1 MSGLHGN
8 QSCREEPNV
17 NVHRICIVL
26 LISLTAC
33 WATGNAVSADVGDSQ
48 SNAPEQNADA
58 EPSELKLRE
67 VWLHST
73 GKGYFVYE
81 ATVEQETAFTIPVRS
96 DEVSDIVRHAIV
108 LDPQSLGRV
117 MMPSKPDPQTPR
129 ITLPRTDTQADLL
142 LSMRGQVVTVVHRDR
157 ETIHGRLVSLE
168 LRTEIVEEQRIE
180 FEYITIATDAGL
192 RSMPLAEIS
201 RIEAE
206 DERFN
211 ERLNLALDR
220 MIADDSVA
228 TTEVTVRFEA
238 GKQRQVQVHLLREM
252 PIWKVSYLTTVDSFL
267 MRATVDNTTSEDWS
281 DVRVILKTGR
291 PMSFDMDVSSI
302 VRAQRQQITRP
313 LPTLRVAPM
322 LAESNAWTQTPP
334 AGGDI
339 FGDMPGMADPFGG
352 SGSDPFGDIDSL
364 KPGMNGMGMGGG
376 GFGGGMG
383 GMGGMAGGGTPQRQA
398 GSATTKLPDTP
409 GVVEANDQAA
419 GAALVVTCN
428 SVDLPAGQMIL
439 LDTTVDKVNG
449 EIVSVYRATDGNGQP
464 MLSLKIRPDVPFVL
478 PAGPLTV
485 YSEDDNYGGE
495 AIMPAITPG
504 VDRLIPFATDQAMR
518 VEQLPTKTDV
528 THRNVRLVVDEFVL
542 KYETLTNDTISY
554 RIDNR
559 DQQPRTILIE
569 HPRPQ
574 SPVEVVLDD
583 DDETEPTED
592 AIRFQELVPAGATVQ
607 LDVNEMQVDELVKP
621 FSDISSKELRK
632 WIGDETLDAEIRDV
646 LNKVLQQQ
654 IERYGLRERLA
665 EIVASKIEIA
675 SEIQRVTKQ
684 LKPTSEL
691 GTGLSEALTTR
702 YETKLI
708 ELETERD
715 ELTETQT
722 ELNSEIKTIETAL
735 GMHQPKS
742 IDDLF

>member
-1 MSGLHGN
+1 VS
-8 QSCREEPNV
+8 
-17 NVHRICIVL
+17 
-26 LISLTAC
+26 AC
-33 WATGNAVSADVGDSQ
+33 LATRTAVSADD
-48 SNAPEQNADA
+48 EQAQPQASEQIADA
-58 EPSELKLRE
+58 GPSELKLRE

-81 ATVEQETAFTIPVRS
+81 ATVENETDFTISVRG

-108 LDPQSLGRV
+108 LDPESLGRV

-129 ITLPRTDTQADLL
+129 ITLPRTNTQADLL
-142 LSMRGQVVTVVHRDR
+142 LSMRGQVVTVVHRDN

-168 LRTEIVEEQRIE
+168 LRTEIVEEQRIDY
-180 FEYITIATDAGL
+180 EYITIATDAGL
-192 RSMPLAEIS
+192 RSMPLAEVS

-206 DERFN
+206 DDRFN
-211 ERLNLALDR
+211 ERLNLALDQ

-238 GKQRQVQVHLLREM
+238 GKQRQIQIHLLREM
-252 PIWKVSYLTTVDSFL
+252 PIWKVSYLTTVDHFL

-302 VRAQRQQITRP
+302 VRAYRQQIARP
-313 LPTLRVAPM
+313 LPTLRVAPT
-322 LAESNAWTQTPP
+322 LAETNAWTQTPLAAAVGGGVDMMLGD
-334 AGGDI
+334 AGDQSDDL
-339 FGDMPGMADPFGG
+339 FDSPT
-352 SGSDPFGDIDSL
+352 DPFGDPNSL
-364 KPGMNGMGMGGG
+364 RTGMNGMGMGGG

-383 GMGGMAGGGTPQRQA
+383 GMGGGGAPQRQA

-409 GVVEANDQAA
+409 GVVEANHQAA
-419 GAALVVTCN
+419 GAALVVTFD

-439 LDTTVDKVNG
+439 LDTAIDKVNG
-449 EIVSVYRATDGNGQP
+449 EIVSVYRATNRDGQP
-464 MLSLKIRPDVPFVL
+464 MLSLKIRPEVPFVL

-528 THRNVRLVVDEFVL
+528 TYRNLRLLSDEFLL
-542 KYETLTNDTISY
+542 KYETLSNDTISY

-559 DQQPRTILIE
+559 DKQPRTILIE

-583 DDETEPTED
+583 DDETESTED

-607 LDVNEMQVDELVKP
+607 LDVNELQVDELAKP

-632 WIGDETLDAEIRDV
+632 WIGDELLDAEIRGV
-646 LNKVLQQQ
+646 LKKVLEQQ

-675 SEIQRVTKQ
+675 SEIQRITKQ

-691 GTGLSEALTTR
+691 GTGLSGELTAR
-702 YETKLI
+702 YEAKLI

-715 ELTETQT
+715 ALTKTQT
-722 ELNSEIKTIETAL
+722 ELNSQIKTIETAL

>member
-1 MSGLHGN
+1 MSCLHGD
-8 QSCREEPNV
+8 QSCREEPIV
-17 NVHRICIVL
+17 NVRRICIL
-26 LISLTAC
+26 LLFLLAAC
-33 WATGNAVSADVGDSQ
+33 PATRTAVSADDEQSQ
-48 SNAPEQNADA
+48 SQTPQQNADA

-81 ATVEQETAFTIPVRS
+81 ATVEQETDFTISVRS

-108 LDPQSLGRV
+108 LDPESLGRV
-117 MMPSKPDPQTPR
+117 MMPSKPDPQSPR
-129 ITLPRTDTQADLL
+129 VTLPRTNTQADLL
-142 LSMRGQVVTVVHRDR
+142 LSMRGQVITAIHRDD
-157 ETIHGRLVSLE
+157 ETISGRLVSLE
-168 LRTEIVEEQRIE
+168 LRTEIVEEQRIDYE
-180 FEYITIATDAGL
+180 FITIASDAGL
-192 RSMPLAEIS
+192 RSVPLAEIV

-206 DERFN
+206 DETFN
-211 ERLNLALDR
+211 ERLNQALDQL
-220 MIADDSVA
+220 IADDRIA
-228 TTEVTVRFEA
+228 TTDVTVRFEA

-252 PIWKVSYLTTVDSFL
+252 PIWKISYLTTVDRFL

-302 VRAQRQQITRP
+302 VRAQRQQIARP

-322 LAESNAWTQTPP
+322 LAESNAWTQSPP
-334 AGGDI
+334 TGGDI
-339 FGDMPGMADPFGG
+339 FGDAPGMADPFG
-352 SGSDPFGDIDSL
+352 SNDSDPFGDTDSM
-364 KPGMNGMGMGGG
+364 KANMGGMGGG

-383 GMGGMAGGGTPQRQA
+383 GMAGGGAPQRQA
-398 GSATTKLPDTP
+398 DSVTTKLPDTP
-409 GVVEANDQAA
+409 GVVEAGDQAA
-419 GAALVVTCN
+419 GAALVVTFN

-439 LDTTVDKVNG
+439 LDTIIDKVNG
-449 EIVSVYRATDGNGQP
+449 KIVSVYRATEGNGQP
-464 MLSLKIRPDVPFVL
+464 MLSLKVRPDVPFVL
-478 PAGPLTV
+478 PAGPVTV
-485 YSEDDNYGGE
+485 YSKDDNYGGE

-528 THRNVRLVVDEFVL
+528 THRNVRLVADEFVL

-559 DQQPRTILIE
+559 DKQPRTILIE

-592 AIRFQELVPAGATVQ
+592 AIRFQQLVPAGATVQ

-621 FSDISSKELRK
+621 FSEISSKELRK
-632 WIGDETLDAEIRDV
+632 WIGDESLDAEIRDV
-646 LNKVLQQQ
+646 LKKVLEQQ

-675 SEIQRVTKQ
+675 SEIERITKQ

-691 GTGLSEALTTR
+691 GTGLSEALTAR
-702 YETKLI
+702 YEAKLV
-708 ELETERD
+708 ELETARD
-715 ELTETQT
+715 ELTKAQT
-722 ELNSEIKTIETAL
+722 ELNSQIKAIETTL